1 MIGRV
6 CRSAR
11 FRTTGIFP
19 PSALSEVI
27 FVRQNKK
34 ASRCLYVV
42 QEAIPNLFLPH
53 YLRKK
58 R

>member
-1 MIGRV
+1 M
-6 CRSAR
+6 
-11 FRTTGIFP
+11 
-19 PSALSEVI
+19 SEVI